1 MILNVNDL
9 AFTYKSAD
17 TLKGVSFCVEP
28 GELTVILGPN
38 GVGKTTLLKCLNN
51 ILTPR
56 EGRVMVKGNDT
67 RTMTIRQIAREMAY
81 VAQKSEP
88 ARITV
93 FDAVLM
99 GRRPHINYRVTK
111 QDLIKVDSVI
121 RHLNLTKLSLTH
133 LDQMSGGELQKVCIA
148 RALVQ
153 QTNLLL
159 LDEPTANLDLKNQTH
174 ILSLLRHIIKDH
186 QMAAIM
192 TMHDLNTAMRYA
204 DKYILLKNATIYSAG
219 SIAEITPK
227 MVEDVYGVKV
237 DIIFHNGLPIVV
249 PVLEHSTNVTKD
261 ADIEAQVMEER
272 LLLNWPNLLSN
283 VGL

>member
-1 MILNVNDL
+1 MILSVNDL
-9 AFTYKSAD
+9 AFTYKSTD
-17 TLKGVSFCVEP
+17 TLKGVTFSIEP

-51 ILTPR
+51 ILSPR
-56 EGRVMVKGNDT
+56 GGKILVKGSDT
-67 RTMTIRQIAREMAY
+67 RDMTMRQIAREIAY

-111 QDLIKVDSVI
+111 KDLIKVDAVI
-121 RHLNLTKLSLTH
+121 RHLNLTDMSLKH

-153 QTNLLL
+153 QTDLLL
-159 LDEPTANLDLKNQTH
+159 LDEPTASLDLKNQTH
-174 ILSLLRHIIKDH
+174 ILGLIRHIIKDH
-186 QMAAIM
+186 KMSAIM

-204 DKYILLKNATIYSAG
+204 DKYIFLKDTTIYSAG
-219 SIAEITPK
+219 SIREITPE
-227 MVEDVYGVKV
+227 MVEDVYGVEV
-237 DIIFHNGLPIVV
+237 EITFHRGLPIVV
-249 PVLEHSTNVTKD
+249 PVQEYPRSVARD
-261 ADIEAQVMEER
+261 ADMKNRER
-272 LLLNWPNLLSN
+272 
-283 VGL
+283 VEHAA